1 MGAQADIRSGQ
12 EETMERL
19 RMLAR
24 DLKEHQKIIKTTA
37 VIMIIIAAVLFY
49 GQKGN
54 IETIRFDGEE
64 EASAQSEETKSAA
77 QAPVIYVDIGGA
89 VKKPGVYKMDPGS
102 RVFEVIDKAGGL
114 TRHADTAALNQAE
127 EVTDGQKLWIP
138 SNRDSPPEGEGV
150 SAGSSANGK
159 TASSGTV
166 PSEKININTADAAAL
181 QQISGIGPVTAQKI
195 IDYRTLNGN
204 FESIEEITNVSG
216 IGDKTFAKIK
226 ERITV

>member
-1 MGAQADIRSGQ
+1 
-12 EETMERL
+12 MERL

-24 DLKEHQKIIKTTA
+24 DLKEHQKIINTTA

-77 QAPVIYVDIGGA
+77 EATDIYVDIGGA

-114 TRHADTAALNQAE
+114 TKHADTASLNQAE

-138 SNRDSPPEGEGV
+138 SDRDSPPKGEV
-150 SAGSSANGK
+150 SAAADSPAG
-159 TASSGTV
+159 TAADPSG
-166 PSEKININTADAAAL
+166 KININTADAAAL

-195 IDYRTLNGN
+195 IDYRTSNGH
-204 FESIEEITNVSG
+204 FGSIEEITNVSG
-216 IGDKTFAKIK
+216 IGGAVYDGLKGYIK
-226 ERITV
+226 VE